1 MIPTPTQQAPVRDLC
16 TIWGGW
22 HHSVVAEP
30 GFHWMVLPRHG
41 KRPAAFLGREMLR
54 ANDSALMRGF
64 VSPTWHDIRI
74 FELPALGYVTAAR
87 HLRASDGLP
96 IWQDAWLSENGDDV
110 MTALRDHD
118 ARGRLICAHTAPPG
132 QACGHAACPWS
143 MAASRP
149 ATGTACAEATA
160 RQWSALV
167 DAVFGAAAAS

>member
-1 MIPTPTQQAPVRDLC
+1 MRDLC

-22 HHSVVAEP
+22 NHGMAAEP

-64 VSPTWHDIRI
+64 VASTWHDIRI
-74 FELPALGYVTAAR
+74 FELPAFGYVTAAR

-96 IWQDAWLSENGDDV
+96 IWQDSWLSETGDDV
-110 MTALRDHD
+110 MTALRGHD
-118 ARGRLICAHTAPPG
+118 ARGRLVCARTAPPG
-132 QACGHAACPWS
+132 PDCADTACLWGTRTPG
-143 MAASRP
+143 P

-167 DAVFGAAAAS
+167 EAVFGAGPVS